1 VSGSDATFQKLVPD
15 TGSDPGSKEEIMT
28 PSSTGARHAQNDTI
42 SVAVPGGYR
51 DVDVHGLDT
60 GEREFLQKLA
70 VFLEEHRKKGTPAA
84 DRFGV
89 TFNRP
94 NEEHI
99 RNIAGLEKDEV
110 LKYEP
115 HLNGTQ
121 RGLRQPKVSIQK
133 RNETHCYCQEWD
145 ENWQCVAMVC
155 K

>member
-1 VSGSDATFQKLVPD
+1 
-15 TGSDPGSKEEIMT
+15 MT
-28 PSSTGARHAQNDTI
+28 PSSTDARHAQNETI
-42 SVAVPGGYR
+42 SVAVTGGKKK
-51 DVDVHGLDT
+51 DVDVHGL
-60 GEREFLQKLA
+60 GENERAFLLLLA
-70 VFLEEHRKKGTPAA
+70 DFLEEQRKKGTPAA

-115 HLNGTQ
+115 HLNGAQ
-121 RGLRQPKVSIQK
+121 RGTREPKVSIRK
-133 RNETHCYCQEWD
+133 RSETHCYCQEWD

-155 K
+155 H